1 MTTLFNFF
9 KKLFQFGSDD
19 GVPASLMEKARAS
32 ALMSENI
39 SSSTNAT
46 FEELTKFYHDE
57 EELEQLRLEQM
68 IQEQG
73 HNQVLFQQQIEEDV
87 HRQQHLQALQHMQD
101 MHDPYKNPGQD
112 IVVDEHYHHID
123 HGFD

>member
-1 MTTLFNFF
+1 
-9 KKLFQFGSDD
+9 
-19 GVPASLMEKARAS
+19 
-32 ALMSENI
+32 MSENI